1 MRPGGSLP
9 TLVNYETTLLA
20 VFRAMGDKMPEE
32 FTLVYLW

>member
-1 MRPGGSLP
+1 MACVQMS
-9 TLVNYETTLLA
+9 A